1 MTTRIIRTAHAGL
14 RQHPWPCLSFAAT
27 TEPPRDYAAPQTVAL
42 ATMPVRDRHWP
53 LHSYLELGALPAAVP
68 CARLHARQVLWEW
81 RIGELAETA
90 EAIVCELVTN
100 AVRASQDLAD
110 DRHAGRRP
118 FGVPAVRLLLFS
130 DRRRVMIQVWDGH
143 HQIPVLQAADPD
155 AESGRGLLLVEYLS
169 AEWGVLADE
178 RSGGKVVWAL
188 AVRLGEA
195 GRDE

>member
-1 MTTRIIRTAHAGL
+1 M
-14 RQHPWPCLSFAAT
+14 
-27 TEPPRDYAAPQTVAL
+27 TEPPRDYAVPQTVAL
-42 ATMPVRDRHWP
+42 ATMPVRDRDWP
-53 LHSYLELGALPAAVP
+53 LHSYLELGALPTAVP

-110 DRHAGRRP
+110 DWHAVKRALGI
-118 FGVPAVRLLLFS
+118 PAVRLSLFS
-130 DRRRVMIQVWDGH
+130 DRQRVIIQVWDGH
-143 HQIPVLQAADPD
+143 HQMPVPQAADPD

-169 AEWGVLADE
+169 AKWGVFADE

-188 AVRLGEA
+188 AVRPGEA
-195 GRDE
+195 AGDE